1 MKRIVNERQ
10 YAEELLDTK
19 QINVKRPNKDINTI
33 IKYYYEE
40 NPKITKQELIA
51 KVNKFLLEATQDELV
66 VKRWQVTVKDL
77 VSNFMGYAPKFKG
90 LSHVDS
96 VTITKHEIDM
106 IMDLD
111 DYELEYIAFAMLV
124 YLKIK
129 NAISGR
135 LDNIHVPTGKVDVR
149 LIKKISGLRLTI
161 KQTAL
166 KIKELQD
173 RGYTLNGLGRTVCSK
188 LAYVDYDSED
198 EIVVKDFTI
207 GNINLYY
214 RSIVEGGRLIYC
226 QECGKLVHIVK
237 EQDYSKKY
245 CKGCAKE
252 KKLEGTRRS
261 KGYEK

>member
-1 MKRIVNERQ
+1 MKRIVNERR
-10 YAEELLDTK
+10 YAEELLDSK

-40 NPKITKQELIA
+40 NPKITKQELIG
-51 KVNKFLLEATQDELV
+51 KVNEFLLEATQDELA

-90 LSHVDS
+90 LSCVEY
-96 VTITKHEIDM
+96 VTITRHELDM

-135 LDNIHVPTGKVDVR
+135 LDNIYVPNDEPDVR
-149 LIKKISGLRLTI
+149 LIKKISGLRLTV

-173 RGYTLNGLGRTVCSK
+173 RGYTLNGIGRTVCSK

-198 EIVVKDFTI
+198 GLVIEDFTI

-226 QECGKLVHIVK
+226 QECGKLVLVQGNK
-237 EQDYSKKY
+237 GQY
-245 CKGCAKE
+245 CKKCAKDKYLE
-252 KKLEGTRRS
+252 STKETMRKKRKS
-261 KGYEK
+261 